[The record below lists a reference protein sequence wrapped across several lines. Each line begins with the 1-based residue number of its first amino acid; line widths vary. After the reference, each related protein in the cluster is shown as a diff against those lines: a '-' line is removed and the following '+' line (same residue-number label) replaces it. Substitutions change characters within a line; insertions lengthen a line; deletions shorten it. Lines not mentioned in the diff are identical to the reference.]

1 MKTYSVKQIAEM
13 LGTNPETVRR
23 WIRDDKMKAVQVS
36 RKDGNIVTEAELERF
51 IKATPKYFSKLT
63 AGVGLAA
70 MSPVVGIGALAGGI
84 VASAL
89 LGYFDGKNSVDVRV
103 RPEDF
108 KDYLQ
113 KNIAKLNGTILQKQA
128 LIHQTEAEINEI
140 SRQIDQYSYLLEN
153 EDLLIDTLEKAATN
167 MEGK

>member
-13 LGTNPETVRR
+13 LSTNPETVRR
-23 WIRDDKMKAVQVS
+23 WIRDNKMKAVQVS
-36 RKDGNIVTEAELERF
+36 RKDGNIVTEAELDRF

-63 AGVGLAA
+63 SGAGLAA
-70 MSPVVGIGALAGGI
+70 VSPAVGIGVLAGGI

-89 LGYFDGKNSVDVRV
+89 LGFFEEKNSVDFRI

-113 KNIAKLNGTILQKQA
+113 QCIMKLKGTVLQKQA
-128 LIHQTEAEINEI
+128 LIHQTEAEIAEI
-140 SRQIDQYSYLLEN
+140 SKQIEKYSYLLEN
-153 EDLLIDTLEKAATN
+153 EDLLVDTLEKATGNA
-167 MEGK
+167 EG